1 MSGRY
6 NLLEMVQ
13 LILSSMDSDEVNS
26 ISDTTE
32 SMQVANIIK
41 SVYYDISNDLHLPEH
56 RGLIQLNASGDPSM
70 PCLMRVPNNVA
81 KIEDIRYNIK
91 ESLAVTPEYK
101 TITWLPFD
109 EFIRRQQSATP
120 PDSPTV
126 VTMLIGTGSELFS
139 IPCFNNSQ
147 PTYWTSVDDY
157 TILFDSYDNT
167 VDTTLQKFKTMCN
180 GVIYPEF
187 TMSNHFFPDLDP
199 SEYSLLINKSKVRAF
214 YELKQQENT
223 EAQAETRRQ
232 RVVAQARKS
241 RLPDQNPL
249 CKAPRYG
256 RK

>member
-6 NLLEMVQ
+6 TLIEMVQ
-13 LILSSMDSDEVNS
+13 LILSAMDSDEVNS

-41 SVYYDISNDLHLPEH
+41 SVYYDLSNDLHLPEH
-56 RGLIQLNASGDPSM
+56 RGLIQLNASGDPAL
-70 PCLMRVPNNVA
+70 PCLMRVPTNVS
-81 KIEDIRYNIK
+81 KIDDIKYNIK

-101 TITWLPFD
+101 TILWLPFD
-109 EFIRRQQSATP
+109 EFIRRQQASTP

-126 VTMLIGTGSELFS
+126 VTMLVGMGLDNFS
-139 IPCFNNSQ
+139 IPCYNDSQ
-147 PTYWTSVDDY
+147 PSFWTSPDDA
-157 TILFDSYDNT
+157 TILFDSYDST

-180 GVIYPEF
+180 GIIYPEF
-187 TMSNHFFPDLDP
+187 TMTDSFFPDLDP

-223 EAQAETRRQ
+223 EAQAEARRQ

-249 CKAPRYG
+249 YKAPRYG